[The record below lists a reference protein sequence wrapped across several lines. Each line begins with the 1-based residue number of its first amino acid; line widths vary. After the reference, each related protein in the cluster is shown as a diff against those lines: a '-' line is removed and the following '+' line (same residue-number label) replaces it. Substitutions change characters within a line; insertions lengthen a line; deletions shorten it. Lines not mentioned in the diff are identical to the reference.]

1 MIPDQRRMNYT
12 SQQDRSFNDS
22 LDVRQVPIYDEF
34 TAPVHNSGKSFNFPI
49 DSVGMPKRVRGVK
62 YIFDNINA
70 NSAPDEVPNDHS

>member
-1 MIPDQRRMNYT
+1 MIPAQGRLNYT

-22 LDVRQVPIYDEF
+22 LDVRLVPIYDEF
-34 TAPVHNSGKSFNFPI
+34 TDPVHNSSKSFNFPI

-70 NSAPDEVPNDHS
+70 NSAPNEVNQDQS